1 MLRATAARRVNTQA
15 MPASQTSLQ
24 RLLLLLPGQRLCAC
38 PGQRLYQL
46 PLHGVGEALQL
57 SSIYLGQGGALI
69 PGQQAPVLLGS
80 TQVDLFACL
89 GHH

>member
-1 MLRATAARRVNTQA
+1 
-15 MPASQTSLQ
+15 MPAFQPSPL
-24 RLLLLLPGQRLCAC
+24 RLLLLLPGQGFGAG